1 MALLQDKTVLIT
13 GAGCGIGRA
22 CAELLGKK
30 KANVIIADID
40 YESALSVHENM
51 KKRGHSSFPVFVDV
65 SIEKD
70 VKSMISKSM
79 RHFNIDHI
87 DILINNA
94 AIQTTSSFFE
104 LSDEAWRRT
113 LDVNLTGIF
122 LCSKE
127 VARGMKKG
135 GKIINML
142 SSHYKIPRLNKM
154 HYDSAKAGAAML
166 TKEMA
171 LALYPYGITVN
182 AISYGAAK
190 TPMNIDWI
198 NDNEKVNMVLE
209 KIPLK
214 IIFQP
219 TQIAK
224 FTYEILLKFADST
237 TGSIFTVDG
246 GRSLI

>member
-13 GAGCGIGRA
+13 GAGRGIGRA
-22 CAELLGKK
+22 CAELFGKK

-40 YESALSVHENM
+40 YESALNVHTEMNS
-51 KKRGHSSFPVFVDV
+51 RGCSSFPVFVDV

-79 RHFNIDHI
+79 QHFNVDHI

-94 AIQTTSSFFE
+94 AIQTTSSFFD
-104 LSDEAWRRT
+104 LSDAEWRRT
-113 LDVNLTGIF
+113 IDVNLTGIF

-127 VARGMKKG
+127 VARNLKKG

-142 SSHYKIPRLNKM
+142 SSHYKIPRLNKI

-171 LALYPYGITVN
+171 LALFPKGITVN
-182 AISYGAAK
+182 AVSYGAAK
-190 TPMNIDWI
+190 TPMNFDWI
-198 NDNEKVNMVLE
+198 NDNEKVSMVLE
-209 KIPLK
+209 KIPLR

-219 TQIAK
+219 TQIAT
-224 FTYEILLKFADST
+224 FTFEILSKFSDST
-237 TGSIFTVDG
+237 TGSIFTIDG
-246 GRSLI
+246 GRGLI